1 MIPIRLSEEERNL
14 LKQYRNTRDS
24 DPRERCLYI
33 LNVPY
38 VQRGWFSIGEKK
50 KVGTPKVKESKTITG
65 APDLKSRKV
74 YRKQTDKGNAK
85 SFIEFLR
92 QITQSFQGILIIIIS
107 DNSSIHKCKKVEDFL
122 KRNPLI
128 KSKLLTP
135 YSPEYNPIERFWRW
149 LKEKVYG
156 SNSYKS
162 VKEVTAKLRKIIRHF
177 NNSRLV
183 DSINFGFETYAEI
196 L

>member
-1 MIPIRLSEEERNL
+1 MEIFFVDESHFA
-14 LKQYRNTRDS
+14 
-24 DPRERCLYI
+24 
-33 LNVPY
+33 NVPY
-38 VQRGWFSIGEKK
+38 VQRGWFLIGEKK
-50 KVGTPKVKESKTITG
+50 KVGTPKVKESKTIIG
-65 APDLKSRKV
+65 ALNLKSQKV
-74 YRKQTDKGNAK
+74 YRKQADKGNAG

-92 QITQSFQGILIIIIS
+92 QITQSFPNILIIIIL
-107 DNSSIHKCKKVEDFL
+107 DNSSIHKSKKVEEFL

-177 NNSRLV
+177 NNNRLV
-183 DSINFGFETYAEI
+183 DSINFDFETYAEI